1 MKGGTI
7 LKKAVLILM
16 IALILAFAF
25 NIVYPLYFRRSVE
38 TATLYWGS
46 TGEEVREVQ
55 RRLKNWGYYDGAVDG
70 IYGPKTFQAVKNF
83 QAKHGIPTTGTV
95 GPQTRAALGIP
106 EKAAEGYTPTRGVSS
121 RDNVYI
127 IAQAIYGEA
136 RGEPYIGQ
144 VAVGAVIMNR
154 VNHPSF
160 PNTIPGVIFQ
170 PGAFTAVMDGQMFM
184 QPDETALKA
193 ARDALNGWDPTGGAI
208 YYYNPAKTTNR
219 WIYSRPV
226 LKVIGKHYFAK

>member
-1 MKGGTI
+1 MKRTVLVLMI
-7 LKKAVLILM
+7 MLILTFT
-16 IALILAFAF
+16 L
-25 NIVYPLYFRRSVE
+25 NIVYSLFFLPSVE

-46 TGEEVREVQ
+46 TGDEVREVQ

-70 IYGPKTFQAVKNF
+70 IYGPKTFQAVKKF
-83 QAKHGIPTTGTV
+83 QAKHGIATTGTV

-106 EKAAEGYTPTRGVSS
+106 ETGGAGYTPARGVSS
-121 RDNVYI
+121 RDNVYLM
-127 IAQAIYGEA
+127 AQAIYGEA

-160 PNTIPGVIFQ
+160 PNSIAGVIFQ
-170 PGAFTAVMDGQMFM
+170 PGAFTAVIDGQMFM
-184 QPDETALKA
+184 PPNETALKA

>member
-1 MKGGTI
+1 M
-7 LKKAVLILM
+7 KKAVLVLM
-16 IALILAFAF
+16 MVLILAFAF

-83 QAKHGIPTTGTV
+83 QAKHGISTTGTV

-121 RDNVYI
+121 RDNVYLM
-127 IAQAIYGEA
+127 AQA
-136 RGEPYIGQ
+136 
-144 VAVGAVIMNR
+144 
-154 VNHPSF
+154 
-160 PNTIPGVIFQ
+160 NTK
-170 PGAFTAVMDGQMFM
+170 
-184 QPDETALKA
+184 LC
-193 ARDALNGWDPTGGAI
+193 
-208 YYYNPAKTTNR
+208 
-219 WIYSRPV
+219 
-226 LKVIGKHYFAK
+226 